1 MKTQSFIAPW
11 RNITSFMKHI
21 IIILVLGLLQQ
32 LSAFSQDVVNFG
44 ITFGGNPPFQTPSIP
59 GSGAI
64 LTGDNFYAILYMD
77 ATIPNPGPISGSI
90 EKLDGGIFTTVFQ
103 FTNSVLA
110 GYPGGGIAVDYE
122 DSWQLTDAQIQN
134 LLAGQW
140 YAKVTYSDASYL
152 GQVTVVPEPSSVTLL
167 LGSLVVLSMSFY
179 RRLMFSNKVSGRS
192 AVAVHVAGRRWFSFL
207 RKKIIL
213 GIFTSC
219 LALAAPAQ
227 GVFQASLSTLSDDGS
242 PAGLLLGDFW
252 FQVTGN
258 EVEFKA
264 YVTPIGDVASSLNPI
279 LSVPGG
285 SIEFSM
291 GEGSYQMFSTFGEY
305 NPFLPT
311 PLVPAAYDG
320 DGNPV
325 YIVAPVILAGNFYT
339 GEFALPPG
347 FLDELLAG
355 NGKIELNS
363 FVGGNIS
370 FTPTPEPTTLTLGL
384 LPIGCLLLIRWRK
397 RAIG

>member
-1 MKTQSFIAPW
+1 M
-11 RNITSFMKHI
+11 
-21 IIILVLGLLQQ
+21 
-32 LSAFSQDVVNFG
+32 
-44 ITFGGNPPFQTPSIP
+44 
-59 GSGAI
+59 
-64 LTGDNFYAILYMD
+64 
-77 ATIPNPGPISGSI
+77 I
-90 EKLDGGIFTTVFQ
+90 EELDGGIFTTVFQ

-122 DSWQLTDAQIQN
+122 DSWQLTDTQIQN

-152 GQVTVVPEPSSVTLL
+152 GQITVVPEPSSVTLL
-167 LGSLVVLSMSFY
+167 LGGLVVLSTSFY

-252 FQVTGN
+252 FHVTGN
-258 EVEFKA
+258 EVEFKT
-264 YVTPIGDVASSLNPI
+264 YVTPLGDFTSSLNPI

-285 SIEFSM
+285 SIKFSL
-291 GEGSYQMFSTFGEY
+291 GEGSYQMISTFGEY

-311 PLVPAAYDG
+311 PLVPAAYDC

-325 YIVAPVILAGNFYT
+325 YIAAPVIFGRQFLHRRVCIAAGISGRT
-339 GEFALPPG
+339 AR
-347 FLDELLAG
+347 
-355 NGKIELNS
+355 GKWKN
-363 FVGGNIS
+363 
-370 FTPTPEPTTLTLGL
+370 
-384 LPIGCLLLIRWRK
+384 
-397 RAIG
+397 RA

>member
-1 MKTQSFIAPW
+1 
-11 RNITSFMKHI
+11 MKHI
-21 IIILVLGLLQQ
+21 IIILILVLGLLQQ

-110 GYPGGGIAVDYE
+110 GYPGRGVAVDYE

-152 GQVTVVPEPSSVTLL
+152 GQITVVPEPSSVILL

-179 RRLMFSNKVSGRS
+179 RRLVFSNKVSGRS

-207 RKKIIL
+207 QKKIIL

-252 FQVTGN
+252 FQVVGN
-258 EVEFKA
+258 EVDF
-264 YVTPIGDVASSLNPI
+264 VAFVSPTTFTSSLNPI
-279 LSVPGG
+279 LSVPGSSVGFSLGEVQTGIIG
-285 SIEFSM
+285 SQT
-291 GEGSYQMFSTFGEY
+291 YPNW
-305 NPFLPT
+305 NPFLPPK
-311 PLVPAAYDG
+311 PLVPTGYDC
-320 DGNPV
+320 DGNP
-325 YIVAPVILAGNFYT
+325 YFLWAPVVWAGNFYS
-339 GEFALPPG
+339 GQFALPPG

-370 FTPTPEPTTLTLGL
+370 VTPTPEPTTLALGL
-384 LPIGCLLLIRWRK
+384 LGIGFLLFVRWRK
-397 RAIG
+397 CAVG